1 MHNNRCINLS
11 KTTIKEFTDAHHTCI
26 QYKCLKGKVMILCGV
41 RCRDYQENYKESEV
55 NNGIH

>member
-1 MHNNRCINLS
+1 MHNNRCIKKK

-26 QYKCLKGKVMILCGV
+26 QYKCLKGKVMILCGG